1 MTKTNISNLLD
12 GHRGERHVVVL
23 HDYPDP
29 DAIASAYAHRL
40 ISAEYNIDVDVLYSG
55 RISHQQN
62 LALVNVLGS
71 DLIAF
76 EAKQEMSA
84 YDGAVFLDNQ
94 GTTVDAIVLALQG
107 ASVPILAVVDH
118 HENQDRL
125 QAEFSD
131 IRSVGAT
138 STIYADYIEQG
149 ALEMD
154 GGRKEHVAAATGLIH
169 GILSD
174 TGGFVRA
181 GAQDFRA
188 AAFLSRFRDA
198 ELLEQVLS
206 QARSKRSMD
215 IIERALSSRLISESF
230 SIAGVGYLRAQD
242 RDAIPLAADFMLTE
256 ENVHTAIVYGIVR
269 DSEDQE
275 MVVGSLRTAKLT
287 LNPDRFIK
295 ELFGR
300 NSDGN
305 YFGGGKPTAGGFA
318 IPIGFLSGEQSEEY
332 DELKWRIYDAQ
343 VKYKILGRLGVR
355 PHAITLT

>member
-1 MTKTNISNLLD
+1 MLD

-40 ISAEYNIDVDVLYSG
+40 ISAEYNVDVDVLYSG

-76 EAKQEMSA
+76 EANQEVSG
-84 YDGAVFLDNQ
+84 YHGAVFLDNQ
-94 GTTVDAIVLALQG
+94 GTTVEAIVLALQG
-107 ASVPILAVVDH
+107 AGVPILAVVDH

-125 QAEFSD
+125 QAEFTD
-131 IRSVGAT
+131 IRSVGST

-149 ALEMD
+149 AMNMD
-154 GGRKEHVAAATGLIH
+154 GGRKEHIAAATGLMH

-215 IIERALSSRLISESF
+215 IIQRALGSRLISENF

-275 MVVGSLRTAKLT
+275 TVVGSLRTVKLT

-295 ELFGR
+295 ELFGK
-300 NSDGN
+300 NSDGH
-305 YFGGGKPTAGGFA
+305 YYGGGKPAAGGFA
-318 IPIGFLSGEQSEEY
+318 IPIGFLSGEQSEEFE
-332 DELKWRIYDAQ
+332 ELKWRIYDAQ
-343 VKYKILGRLGVR
+343 VKFKILGRLGVK
-355 PHAITLT
+355 PDAITLT